1 MSVIKLASMG
11 GLMPSVLPRAL
22 PDGAA
27 QKAANLLARTSEFR
41 PLLNDLSVATSS
53 VTNPKTLYRLARD
66 ANGAFTSDMTANW
79 KTSATE
85 LNYVKGQIKD
95 DSKERTYYTYAD
107 GSQPPRVLDTS
118 GYDKPLGVPAPA
130 TAPTGVINT
139 VYSYS
144 PEARAA
150 ELAAAREAAVDAI
163 RKSVTLTWL
172 GAKFGGLTHPGNTT
186 PGYMDLYDPN
196 IYNPDH
202 AKVFRVFAV
211 AGPNSQVITN
221 SYTSSV
227 LTAQANPQPVVAG
240 ITPYLGAFDP
250 RLGGVY
256 TQASGP
262 YGSTSWATYGQH
274 VFAVPFYVYG
284 RTYDFDINTVK
295 ALFAAIKMPG
305 TNGTKQ
311 LFTDAQ
317 ATAFLT
323 TLKAIGSTTSRR
335 IKPLLDAID
344 ADANVF
350 HSVLDSGN
358 LSSIG
363 YIVDKQAELKVRS
376 EAIGAEYDKIL
387 SELPAM
393 LEQFFYTQNIDS
405 EVPQGTPRIIEDR
418 FYIVTYVT
426 AWGEESAPSPV
437 SQLVELDENDT
448 VTGSPPN
455 PPAGYGITKF
465 RYYRSN
471 SGATSAAFQ
480 FVGEADF
487 SPASLAGTALTT
499 ITDTL
504 KPTELGEVCPSLSW
518 LMPPSNLQGL
528 VGMPNGI
535 NIGFFGNT
543 VCPCENYVQYAFPVE
558 YQMPTEYPVV
568 GIGVFGQTAVV
579 LTQGTPYYSSGTDA
593 ASMSLVKVDSPHACV
608 SRRSIASSDGGVMY
622 ASATGVCL
630 ASAGGIQVV
639 TVQHFTHED
648 WKKLNPASII
658 GAIHESTYFFLYTP
672 ASGVQACYALHMET
686 GKLTTVDVQG
696 SAFHVDLLTDQL
708 YVVAGNTIK
717 ALFAGSTYRT
727 GVWRS
732 KVIVLAKQSAFA
744 WLTVES
750 DYAAPITVRWYGDG
764 VLRHTA
770 VLTSRDP
777 VRLPCGKFLEHEI
790 EIESTER
797 WNALTMASSTAELQG
812 I

>member
-1 MSVIKLASMG
+1 MARIKLTNLG
-11 GLMPSVLPRAL
+11 GVYPSVLPRNL
-22 PDGAA
+22 GDGSA
-27 QKAANLLARTSEFR
+27 QTAHNLLAGTTEFR
-41 PLLNDLSVATSS
+41 PLLTDLAVATAA
-53 VTNPKTLYRLARD
+53 VTNPKTLYRMARD
-66 ANGAFTSDMTANW
+66 ANGAFTSDMTLNW
-79 KTSATE
+79 RTSSTE

-95 DSKERTYYTYAD
+95 DAKERTYYTYAD
-107 GSQPPRVLDTS
+107 GSAPPRVTDTT
-118 GYDKPLGVPAPA
+118 GFDKPLGVPAPV
-130 TAPTGVINT
+130 TAPTGVVNT

-150 ELAAAREAAVDAI
+150 ELASARDAAAEAI
-163 RKSVTLTWL
+163 RKSVVLSWL
-172 GAKFGGLTHPGNTT
+172 GAKFGGLAHPGNTT

-211 AGPNSQVITN
+211 TAQNSTVVTN

-240 ITPYLGAFDP
+240 IDPHLGVFDP

-256 TQASGP
+256 SQASGP
-262 YGSTSWATYGQH
+262 YGSTTWASPGQP
-274 VFAVPFYVYG
+274 VFVVPFFVYG
-284 RTYDFDINTVK
+284 RTYDFDLNTVK
-295 ALFAAIKMPG
+295 TLFAAIKMPG
-305 TNGTKQ
+305 TNGAQQ

-317 ATAFLT
+317 ATAFLNS
-323 TLKAIGSTTSRR
+323 LKTIASTTSAR
-335 IKPLLDAID
+335 IKPLLDALD
-344 ADANVF
+344 ASANVF

-363 YIVDKQAELKVRS
+363 YVVEKQAELKLLS
-376 EAIGAEYDKIL
+376 EAIGAEYDKID
-387 SELPAM
+387 SELPSM
-393 LEQFFYTQNIDS
+393 LEQFYYTQGIDGV
-405 EVPQGTPRIIEDR
+405 VPQGIPRIIEDR

-437 SQLVELDENDT
+437 SQLAELDENDT

-455 PPAGYGITKF
+455 PPPGYGITKF

-487 SPASLAGTALTT
+487 AAASLAGGALTT

-504 KPTELGEVCPSLSW
+504 KATELGEVCPSLTW

-558 YQMPTEYPVV
+558 YRMPTEYPVV
-568 GIGVFGQTAVV
+568 GIGVFGQTSVV
-579 LTQGTPYYSSGTDA
+579 LTQGNPYYSSGTDA
-593 ASMSLVKVDSPHACV
+593 ASMSLVKMDSPQACV

-622 ASATGVCL
+622 ASPDGICL
-630 ASAGGIQVV
+630 ASSNGIQLV
-639 TVQHFTHED
+639 TGKHFAHED
-648 WKKLNPASII
+648 WVKLNPSSII
-658 GAIHESTYFFLYTP
+658 GAIHEGTYFFLYTP
-672 ASGVQACYALHMET
+672 ASGVQGCYALHMET

-696 SAFHVDLLTDQL
+696 SAFHTDMLTDRL
-708 YVVAGNTIK
+708 YVVTGNSIK
-717 ALFAGSTYRT
+717 ALFAGTTYRT
-727 GVWRS
+727 GLWRS
-732 KVIVLAKQSAFA
+732 KIAVLPMQAGFA
-744 WLTVES
+744 WLGIES
-750 DYAAPITVRWYGDG
+750 DFTAPVTVRWYGDG
-764 VLRHTA
+764 ALVYTVA
-770 VLTSRDP
+770 VTSRTP
-777 VRLPCGKFLEHEI
+777 VRLPVGKYLEHQI
-790 EIESTER
+790 EIESTAR
-797 WNALTMASSTAELQG
+797 WNSLTMASSTAELQS